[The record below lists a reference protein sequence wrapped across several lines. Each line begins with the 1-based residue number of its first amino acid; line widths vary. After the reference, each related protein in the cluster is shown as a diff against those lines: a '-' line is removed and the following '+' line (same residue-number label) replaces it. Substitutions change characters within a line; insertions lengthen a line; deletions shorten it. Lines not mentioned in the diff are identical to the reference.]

1 MAERKRRD
9 GTAQHQ
15 GLGEG
20 LVATRQDRG
29 PAACAESGLAAA
41 GVAGKS
47 RLSFMGF
54 STIILLQKDMVAM
67 LAFS

>member
-1 MAERKRRD
+1 M
-9 GTAQHQ
+9 QHQ

-20 LVATRQDRG
+20 LVATRQDGG
-29 PAACAESGLAAA
+29 PAARAEPGLAAS

-47 RLSFMGF
+47 HLSFMAF
-54 STIILLQKDMVAM
+54 SIMFLLQKDMVDM

>member
-1 MAERKRRD
+1 M
-9 GTAQHQ
+9 QHQ

-20 LVATRQDRG
+20 LVATRQDGG
-29 PAACAESGLAAA
+29 PAARAEPGLAAA

-47 RLSFMGF
+47 RLSFMAF
-54 STIILLQKDMVAM
+54 STMFLLQKNMVGM